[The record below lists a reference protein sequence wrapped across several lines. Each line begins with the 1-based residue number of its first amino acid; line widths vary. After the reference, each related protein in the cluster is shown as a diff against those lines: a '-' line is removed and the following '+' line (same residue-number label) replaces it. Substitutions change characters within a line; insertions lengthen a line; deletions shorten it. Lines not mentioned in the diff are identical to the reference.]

1 MEPFIPFMEWKLGMN
16 LIWNLLLNLFFILK
30 KNQNKPHKAKETG
43 QNFECDK
50 YGDLDSISN

>member
-1 MEPFIPFMEWKLGMN
+1 MYFDMEPFILTE
-16 LIWNLLLNLFFILK
+16 

-50 YGDLDSISN
+50 YGDLDSISNTKNILHWKYTKW